1 MPVDTVSTAYAAM
14 ADRWRTARDCVI
26 GGNAVKAGGTRYL
39 PPLAGHNPNS
49 PTDDYRA
56 YLQRALFFNACART
70 IEALAGMIFRAE
82 PVIECPEVA
91 APLIDDVDLAGHSLQ
106 EFAKAIVREV
116 LTVGRV
122 GVLVDHTSAPA
133 ELRPFMSLY
142 AAETIL
148 DVVEEPIGGA
158 PTIIQ
163 VRLRENYLAPDPDDE
178 FATVDVNQIRVLDLP
193 DGNYRQRIFRSVGGS
208 SWEVVEEVVPT
219 IDGAPLDRIPFWI
232 ITAEQ
237 TADACDIEPPLL
249 MDLIET
255 NLVHYR
261 TDADYRN
268 AIHVAGVPTLF
279 ISGMAASNE
288 PLRVGTFEAQYL
300 EHADA
305 KAYYVSYG
313 ADGATAIRQSM
324 LDLLDLMAFLG
335 ARLLTPEKRAAETA
349 ETARIH
355 RMGEISVLANVSSSC
370 SAGLT
375 AALRQLLD
383 WALLGGSE
391 DAAIILN
398 TRFLPAETTPQMIQ
412 AMLQSLLAGKIPG
425 EEWWAFLKQNEVITT
440 DKDWPDAQAE
450 IEDEQELLPAPSPEP
465 VVPGQDQEDE
475 EPAQAA

>member
-1 MPVDTVSTAYAAM
+1 M
-14 ADRWRTARDCVI
+14 
-26 GGNAVKAGGTRYL
+26 
-39 PPLAGHNPNS
+39 
-49 PTDDYRA
+49 
-56 YLQRALFFNACART
+56 
-70 IEALAGMIFRAE
+70 
-82 PVIECPEVA
+82 
-91 APLIDDVDLAGHSLQ
+91 
-106 EFAKAIVREV
+106 
-116 LTVGRV
+116 
-122 GVLVDHTSAPA
+122 
-133 ELRPFMSLY
+133 
-142 AAETIL
+142 
-148 DVVEEPIGGA
+148 VEEPIGGA

-237 TADACDIEPPLL
+237 TADPCDIEPPLL

-279 ISGMAASNE
+279 ISGMSAGNE

-335 ARLLTPEKRAAETA
+335 AR
-349 ETARIH
+349 
-355 RMGEISVLANVSSSC
+355 C
-370 SAGLT
+370 
-375 AALRQLLD
+375 
-383 WALLGGSE
+383 
-391 DAAIILN
+391 
-398 TRFLPAETTPQMIQ
+398 
-412 AMLQSLLAGKIPG
+412 
-425 EEWWAFLKQNEVITT
+425 
-440 DKDWPDAQAE
+440 
-450 IEDEQELLPAPSPEP
+450 
-465 VVPGQDQEDE
+465 
-475 EPAQAA
+475 